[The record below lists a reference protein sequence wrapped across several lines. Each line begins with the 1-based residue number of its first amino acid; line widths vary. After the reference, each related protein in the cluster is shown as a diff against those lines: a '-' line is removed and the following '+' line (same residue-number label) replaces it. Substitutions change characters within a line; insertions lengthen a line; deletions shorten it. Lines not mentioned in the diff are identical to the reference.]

1 MMWLSYR
8 EYVISILG
16 LILLAAGC
24 LVEVAVLCRDKI

>member
-8 EYVISILG
+8 VISILG

-24 LVEVAVLCRDKI
+24 LGEVAVLCRDKI

>member
-1 MMWLSYR
+1 MAVLKR
-8 EYVISILG
+8 VTSILG

>member
-1 MMWLSYR
+1 MMWLSYKR
-8 EYVISILG
+8 VISILG

>member
-8 EYVISILG
+8 AFISILG